1 MKLARA
7 VVVALSAM
15 AAIAP
20 IAFADNMQVDHSGQL
35 LRVKRSKDA
44 HSKAEL
50 AEDSAKA
57 RSTGVAKRKWKKLH
71 GDQETQ
77 SLEAQILEEK
87 AKEEVAASLGFRMP
101 DYIEKSPNLY
111 AFGFVCIGLMI
122 FSGIC
127 IHVQLEDK
135 RRWQALQQRYARDRV
150 VSMLWAR
157 RSEPDELRSHQA
169 PADASADEISRGSIS
184 RPIVSGITKLNSAVG
199 SLSAFISGSNYHNP
213 PPELPKN
220 SGSQDAT
227 TASGQ
232 TTPRSHSLTSTASV
246 NQPGRLLA
254 NEIQSGTVLVAQA
267 QEAIFASVS
276 SWQEIGEIL
285 EGEQVLAAGPPEKV
299 DKYIMVPILP
309 RGAIDLKVLEVARRS

>member
-213 PPELPKN
+213 PPELPKKLGLTGCNHGFRTNN
-220 SGSQDAT
+220 STLSFTHIHRICQ
-227 TASGQ
+227 
-232 TTPRSHSLTSTASV
+232 STW
-246 NQPGRLLA
+246 
-254 NEIQSGTVLVAQA
+254 QA
-267 QEAIFASVS
+267 VGKRDPK
-276 SWQEIGEIL
+276 WNC
-285 EGEQVLAAGPPEKV
+285 
-299 DKYIMVPILP
+299 P
-309 RGAIDLKVLEVARRS
+309 RGSSTGGYLRISLILAGDRRNPRRRTGIGSRPAREG